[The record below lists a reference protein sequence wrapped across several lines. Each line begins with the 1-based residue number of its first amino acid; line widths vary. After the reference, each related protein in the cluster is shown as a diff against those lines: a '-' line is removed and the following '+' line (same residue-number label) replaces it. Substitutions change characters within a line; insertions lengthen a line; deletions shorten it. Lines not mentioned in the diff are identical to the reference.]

1 MVKFHR
7 SMRNVFLSFYLM
19 LILNQIFALGFSFA
33 PLSFPAGKVGVLPAH
48 QMFRS
53 GKSNFFLRPHT
64 TTTTST
70 TLASPHKSKKNSND
84 DDNWKSMSRFTSPKI
99 DDRGLPFADAL
110 IAQIVGPT
118 LQVFWL
124 AVNHAPSPTWLKLAG
139 TFPAR
144 GSLVAPTLI
153 HGAGLACCWLGGALA
168 AKAFESEAF
177 DTRLNNGSYSE
188 VFSRI
193 FKAGAFAVGILI
205 FSTQIDLF
213 LEFGGRYVSPGES
226 EETDIRLLSAFVEI
240 LNDVFFEGLVLSSWR
255 FYLASQSSKENIK

>member
-1 MVKFHR
+1 MKLHR
-7 SMRNVFLSFYLM
+7 SMRNVLPNFCLQ
-19 LILNQIFALGFSFA
+19 LILNQVFVLGLSFA
-33 PLSFPAGKVGVLPAH
+33 PLSFPGKPRVLPAH

-53 GKSNFFLRPHT
+53 GKSNFSLRPHT
-64 TTTTST
+64 ATTS
-70 TLASPHKSKKNSND
+70 ASPHKSKKNSND
-84 DDNWKSMSRFTSPKI
+84 DDKFKSMSRFISPKI

-110 IAQIVGPT
+110 IAQIVGPS

-124 AVNHAPSPTWLKLAG
+124 AVNHAPSPTWLKLAA

-177 DTRLNNGSYSE
+177 DNRLNNGSYSE

-240 LNDVFFEGLVLSSWR
+240 LNDVFFEGLVISSWR
-255 FYLASQSSKENIK
+255 FYLASQSSKKNIK